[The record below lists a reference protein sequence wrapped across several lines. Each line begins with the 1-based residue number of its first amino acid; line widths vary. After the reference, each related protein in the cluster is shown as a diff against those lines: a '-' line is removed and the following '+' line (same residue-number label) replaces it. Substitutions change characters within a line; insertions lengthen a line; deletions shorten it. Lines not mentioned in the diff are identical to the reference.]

1 MKYQNRELL
10 EQLAAE
16 YALGTLRGAARQR
29 FERLLPQNPDAL
41 AAVRRWEDRL
51 VGLAADVAPVEPRGV
66 VWRSVELR
74 LRHGKREPVETFGWW
89 HRSRFA
95 LAAMIAMLAV
105 GIVLRLAINAEP
117 PRVIATIATE
127 QQAQWWLI
135 AVSDNREQL
144 HVTAFDDITA
154 DSTHAYELWALPD
167 SGAAPVSLGLMPQDG
182 ARQLFLNPRQR
193 AALQQASKLAISLE
207 PPTGSPTGAPTGRV
221 LFVTEVIKSG

>member
-51 VGLAADVAPVEPRGV
+51 VGLAADIAPVVPRAV

-74 LRHGKREPVETFGWW
+74 LRHGQREPAKPLGWW

-95 LAAMIAMLAV
+95 FAAVVAVLAV
-105 GIVLRLAINAEP
+105 GIVLRMSIDTAP
-117 PRVIATIATE
+117 SRVIATIGTQ
-127 QQAQWWLI
+127 QQAQWWRI
-135 AVSDNREQL
+135 AVSDDREQL

-154 DSTHAYELWALPD
+154 DATHAYELWALPD
-167 SGAAPVSLGLMPQDG
+167 SGAAPVSLGLMPQNG
-182 ARQLFLNPRQR
+182 VRQLFLNPKQR

-207 PPTGSPTGAPTGRV
+207 PSTGSPTGAPTGRV